1 MFSFNK
7 LPYELQEKIL
17 DMVFKYYKYDKLL
30 LLTELNKYI
39 IKHKN
44 KNLVLLTYES
54 FSEYWF
60 KLYKEPKSWWN
71 DYREM
76 YETEYQEIYQSEFVD
91 YNVNYNKCSYCN
103 TLTHNSKLNLNQN
116 KYNLYPS
123 FRKLKKYEL
132 ILPKNII
139 RNYCVLVNYKNIYI
153 CNGCYFG
160 YSKNKNIKFYINL

>member
-17 DMVFKYYKYDKLL
+17 DIVFKYYKYDKLL

-39 IKHKN
+39 IKYKN
-44 KNLVLLTYES
+44 KNLDDLTYES

-76 YETEYQEIYQSEFVD
+76 YETEYYQE
-91 YNVNYNKCSYCN
+91 NKCSYCD

-116 KYNLYPS
+116 KHNLYPS
-123 FRKLKKYEL
+123 FSKLKKYEL

-139 RNYCVLVNYKNIYI
+139 RNYCVLTNYKKLYI

-160 YSKNKNIKFYINL
+160 YSKNKNIKFYISL

>member
-17 DMVFKYYKYDKLL
+17 DIVFKYYKYDKLL
-30 LLTELNKYI
+30 LVTELNKYI
-39 IKHKN
+39 IKYKN
-44 KNLVLLTYES
+44 KNLYDLTYES
-54 FSEYWF
+54 FCEYWF
-60 KLYKEPKSWWN
+60 KLYKEPKSCWN
-71 DYREM
+71 DYREI
-76 YETEYQEIYQSEFVD
+76 QEIFQSQFID

-103 TLTHNSKLNLNQN
+103 TLTHNSKLSLNQN
-116 KYNLYPS
+116 RYNLYPS

-139 RNYCVLVNYKNIYI
+139 RNYCVLVNYKKLYM

-160 YSKNKNIKFYINL
+160 YSKNKNINFYIEL